1 MVEVSTPVA
10 AKVTPIEVEKK
21 SEEKV
26 EKEAVAEKKTEEKPK
41 EEDCDVAME
50 RTSKVSKPSPKV
62 KTEDEILLS
71 YYDIILLLLSSFEYK
86 RQISV
91 DVPNQFLS
99 SQTI

>member
-1 MVEVSTPVA
+1 MMPDRLATEATH
-10 AKVTPIEVEKK
+10 TEVEKK

-26 EKEAVAEKKTEEKPK
+26 EKEVVAEKKTEEKPK
-41 EEDCDVAME
+41 EEDCDVVME

-62 KTEDEILLS
+62 KTKDEILLS
-71 YYDIILLLLSSFEYK
+71 YYIIILLLLSSFEYK